1 MTTARTIELQ
11 DVTIRYGSHTAVAGV
26 SVTFEPGAI
35 GLLGRNGAGKSSIL
49 KALLGLVRP
58 THGRLRILD
67 LADGAPP
74 AAVRARVGYMPE
86 RDSYLPMAT
95 GFEMVALLGRLS
107 GMPRRDAWRRAHEVL
122 YLVGLDEQRYRPVSG
137 YSAGMRQKAKLAA
150 ALVHDPQVLFL
161 DEPTNGLDPS
171 GREDML
177 RLVRQLSR
185 DLGKSVV
192 LSTHI
197 LQDVESVCD
206 AVVVLE
212 RGQVVAKGPLQELTR
227 ATERKVTFTVEPKSL
242 DLAAAWPAD
251 LRVQAL
257 GGGRFTAW
265 LLDDQPTQPLFAA
278 VQRAGGSVGEFV
290 PQRRSLEDV
299 FFSAVQQGHG
309 PTPAAAAAAA
319 VAPGATPGVDRNLTP
334 GDPEATT

>member
-1 MTTARTIELQ
+1 MTAARTIELQ
-11 DVTIRYGSHTAVAGV
+11 DVTIRYGAHTAVAGV
-26 SVTFEPGAI
+26 SVTFDPGVI

-58 THGRLRILD
+58 TQGRLRILD
-67 LADGAPP
+67 LVDGAPP

-86 RDSYLPMAT
+86 RDSHLPMAT

-177 RLVRQLSR
+177 GLVRQLSR

-212 RGQVVAKGPLQELTR
+212 RGRVVAKGPLRELTR
-227 ATERKVTFTVEPKSL
+227 ATERKVSFTVEPKGL
-242 DLAAAWPAD
+242 DLAGAWPAD
-251 LRVQAL
+251 LRVQAE

-278 VQRAGGSVGEFV
+278 IQRAGGAVGEFV

-299 FFSAVQQGHG
+299 FFSAVHQEQSAS
-309 PTPAAAAAAA
+309 PALASG
-319 VAPGATPGVDRNLTP
+319 APGGSLGAPPSSANGA
-334 GDPEATT
+334 PEARA

>member
-1 MTTARTIELQ
+1 
-11 DVTIRYGSHTAVAGV
+11 
-26 SVTFEPGAI
+26 
-35 GLLGRNGAGKSSIL
+35 
-49 KALLGLVRP
+49 
-58 THGRLRILD
+58 
-67 LADGAPP
+67 
-74 AAVRARVGYMPE
+74 
-86 RDSYLPMAT
+86 
-95 GFEMVALLGRLS
+95 VALLGRLS

-212 RGQVVAKGPLQELTR
+212 RGQIVAEGPLRELTR

-242 DLAAAWPAD
+242 ELAAAWPAD

-309 PTPAAAAAAA
+309 PAPAAAA
-319 VAPGATPGVDRNLTP
+319 VGPGANPGADRKLST
-334 GDPEATT
+334 GDPEATK